1 MDINTTNIP
10 NIGVRESEVVH
21 RVERDNAARDFGEKN
36 QQDRQERKKE
46 RSSTEPVDDE
56 VDVSEAYLSSI
67 RDENS
72 EITED
77 TCQNDLD
84 GAEKRLDIEA

>member
-21 RVERDNAARDFGEKN
+21 RVERENAAKDFGDKN
-36 QQDRQERKKE
+36 QQSKQEKKKDQ
-46 RSSTEPVDDE
+46 SSKDPVDDE
-56 VDVSEAYLSSI
+56 VDVSEEYLVSTH
-67 RDENS
+67 EGET

-77 TCQNDLD
+77 TRQDSS
-84 GAEKRLDIEA
+84 GETEKRLDIEA